1 MSRGRFLIA
10 AIIAVI
16 SLVAYFG
23 KSSENPVTGE
33 VQRVG
38 DITPDQEVALGLQAA
53 PEMAQQFGGLSPS
66 PEARQLVADVC
77 ARLVSRSSVQPSTE
91 YYRYDCHLLADQNTV
106 NAAQVFYSLNLTE
119 KDGWVQPVIV
129 NAPGAPPVDFNA
141 VMKDAFVQWLGGPGK
156 NYQIVKN
163 VPKK

>member
-10 AIIAVI
+10 AIIAII

-53 PEMAQQFGGLSPS
+53 PEMAQQFGGLSQHA
-66 PEARQLVADVC
+66 EARQLVTDVC
-77 ARLVSRSSVQPSTE
+77 ARLVALLGAGARAWPAGGSTRSTCPTSMALALDNLFQRTRSLTLAPCLRAIWVSVSPDWT
-91 YYRYDCHLLADQNTV
+91 R
-106 NAAQVFYSLNLTE
+106 
-119 KDGWVQPVIV
+119 
-129 NAPGAPPVDFNA
+129 
-141 VMKDAFVQWLGGPGK
+141 
-156 NYQIVKN
+156 
-163 VPKK
+163 